1 MAALRIV
8 HAVCTAA
15 FAGVERY
22 VTVLAASQRDSGHQ
36 VAVIGGDP
44 VSMRAALDRGQ
55 VRYRPAATV
64 LSAVRAIDAWR
75 RCDVLHVHMTA
86 AEAASVL
93 AVRAW
98 HVPVVASRHFA
109 QTRGLSIPGHW
120 AAPLIRRR
128 VSAQIAVSRWVA
140 AGIDGDSTVVYPGVP
155 SLPGRRPAAQRE
167 PSVLVAQR
175 LEAEKET
182 RVAIEAFGL
191 SGLADRGWRLDI
203 AGDGAQRS
211 ELTRLAHDIALD
223 SSVHF
228 LGFRSDIPA
237 LLQEAGI
244 LLASA
249 PSEHFGL
256 TVLEA
261 MAAGLPVVA
270 TGAAGHLETMGAAA
284 APAVFPPGD
293 AVTAAAL
300 LSRLADDVGGR
311 DAYGAE
317 LQAIQRDRFTV
328 EAQARSTEAV
338 YRSVL

>member
-1 MAALRIV
+1 MAQLRIV
-8 HAVCTAA
+8 HVVCTDA

-22 VTVLAASQRDSGHQ
+22 VAVLAASQFDSGHR
-36 VAVIGGDP
+36 VGVIGGQP
-44 VSMRAALDRGQ
+44 AKMREALDRDE
-55 VRYRPAATV
+55 VRYHHAGTV
-64 LSAVRAIDAWR
+64 LGVTRAIDAWR

-109 QTRGLSIPGHW
+109 QTRGLSIPGHL

-140 AGIDGDSTVVYPGVP
+140 AGIDGESTVVYPGVP
-155 SLPGRRPAAQRE
+155 SLPGRTSAAARR

-175 LEAEKET
+175 LEAEKDT
-182 RVAIEAFGL
+182 RLAVEAFGL
-191 SGLADRGWRLDI
+191 SGLADRGWHLDI
-203 AGDGAQRS
+203 AGDGAQRG
-211 ELTRLAHDIALD
+211 ELTRLTQRLGLD
-223 SSVHF
+223 ASVRF
-228 LGFRSDIPA
+228 LGFRPDVPA
-237 LLQEAGI
+237 LMQEAGI
-244 LLASA
+244 LLATA
-249 PSEHFGL
+249 PAEHFGL

-284 APAVFPPGD
+284 EPAAFAPGD
-293 AVTAAAL
+293 AGTAAAL
-300 LSRLADDVGGR
+300 LARLADDVDVR

-317 LQAIQRDRFTV
+317 LQTIQRERFTV
-328 EAQARSTEAV
+328 EAQARAIEAV